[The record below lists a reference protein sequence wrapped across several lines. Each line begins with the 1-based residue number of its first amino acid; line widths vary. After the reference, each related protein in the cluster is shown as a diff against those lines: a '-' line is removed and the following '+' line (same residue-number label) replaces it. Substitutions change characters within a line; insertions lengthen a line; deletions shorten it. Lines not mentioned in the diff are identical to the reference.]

1 MRRLRLA
8 LRVLLRGLALLWLPG
23 LLALLRRLLL
33 RVAAVLRAARLLLH
47 GLGRLWVLL
56 HRLGR
61 MRVTHRLRWLRVLH
75 GLRRLV
81 PVRRPRHRRHGLGSV
96 TLGTL
101 VQVWGLPVLRAV
113 PCLHGLD
120 RLR

>member
-8 LRVLLRGLALLWLPG
+8 LLVLLWGLALLRL
-23 LLALLRRLLL
+23 LLL
-33 RVAAVLRAARLLLH
+33 RVAAVLRAAWLLLH
-47 GLGRLWVLL
+47 GLGRLGVLL

-61 MRVTHRLRWLRVLH
+61 MRVTHRLRGLRVLH
-75 GLRRLV
+75 GLRWLV
-81 PVRRPRHRRHGLGSV
+81 PVRRPRHRRHGLWSV

-101 VQVWGLPVLRAV
+101 VRVWGLPVLWAV

>member
-1 MRRLRLA
+1 MRRLWLS
-8 LRVLLRGLALLWLPG
+8 LLVLRGLTLLW
-23 LLALLRRLLL
+23 LRRLLL
-33 RVAAVLRAARLLLH
+33 RMAAVLRSTRL
-47 GLGRLWVLL
+47 LL

-61 MRVTHRLRWLRVLH
+61 LRMLLHRLPLMRVTHRLRRLRVRRWLPVLH
-75 GLRRLV
+75 RLRGLV
-81 PVRRPRHRRHGLGSV
+81 PVRRPRHRWHGLRPV

-101 VQVWGLPVLRAV
+101 VQVWGLPVLWAV